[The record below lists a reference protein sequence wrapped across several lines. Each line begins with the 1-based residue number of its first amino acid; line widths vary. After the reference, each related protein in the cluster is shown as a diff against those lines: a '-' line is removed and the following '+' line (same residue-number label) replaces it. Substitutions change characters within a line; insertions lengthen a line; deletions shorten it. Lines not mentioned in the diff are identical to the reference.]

1 MFGSNYHQE
10 IVFAVIAMAF
20 VLFIWGRWRF
30 DLVALFTLLILVLTD
45 IVPPREAFT
54 GFAHPA
60 VITVASVLIIGR
72 SLANVGVADSINRLL
87 LTLGPGKLIQ
97 LAALTGLT
105 VLLSAF
111 MNNVG
116 ALVLMMPVAIETA
129 RRTGRSPSFLLMP
142 LAFGSLLGGLITAIG
157 TPPNMVIAT
166 IRNDMGNAP
175 PFGMFEFSPV
185 GLGVAAA
192 GFIFIVLIGWRLIPS
207 RTSPSGALDAFS
219 IQEYVTEIVVP
230 ADATMAGSILG
241 EIKNSMDADFDIV
254 GLIRNETKYDAPST
268 LQTILAG
275 DILIIEGDPKDLQEL
290 LSVTGFQIAGG
301 DGSVTWSSNKGD
313 LITSEAV
320 IAPNSEL
327 EGRTPSGIDMLK
339 RYGINLL
346 AVSRQG
352 EHIQER
358 LSSLR
363 LAIGDVLLVQGNP
376 GSVREGL
383 RSMGVLPLVGR
394 DIRLNRPKQHAP
406 LVISIFIV
414 AIILAAT
421 NVISIQ
427 IAFVSA
433 AFLMIL
439 AGSVSLREAYDSV
452 NWPVIV
458 LLAAMIPIEGALVST
473 GGSLTIADAIN
484 SIGAHGSLALT
495 LLIILVA
502 TMILSGVVNNTAAAV
517 IMAPIAIDVAVG
529 MGVGIDPLLM
539 AVAVGASAA
548 FLTPIGHQSSTLV
561 MGPGGY
567 KFTDYWRV
575 GLPLSL
581 VVIAVSIPLIIFVW
595 TP

>member
-1 MFGSNYHQE
+1 MFGSAYHQE

-54 GFAHPA
+54 GFGHPA

-72 SLANVGVADSINRLL
+72 SLTNSGVADSINRLL
-87 LTLGPGKLIQ
+87 STLGHGKLIQ
-97 LAALTGLT
+97 LTALTGLT

-157 TPPNMVIAT
+157 TPPNMVIST
-166 IRNDMGNAP
+166 IRSDMGNAP
-175 PFGMFEFSPV
+175 PFGMFEFTPV
-185 GLGVAAA
+185 GLAVAVA
-192 GFIFIVLIGWRLIPS
+192 GFAFIVLIGWRLIPS
-207 RTSPSGALDAFS
+207 RITPSGNLDAFS
-219 IQEYVTEIVVP
+219 IQEYVTEIIVP
-230 ADATMAGSILG
+230 PDATMAGSILG
-241 EIKNSMDADFDIV
+241 EIKNAMDADFDIV
-254 GLIRNETKYDAPST
+254 GLIRNDTRYDTPST
-268 LQTILAG
+268 LQTIMGG
-275 DILIIEGDPKDLQEL
+275 DILIIEADPEHLQEL

-301 DGSVTWSSNKGD
+301 DRSMTWSSNKGE

-320 IAPNSEL
+320 IAPNSDL

-352 EHIQER
+352 EHIRER
-358 LSSLR
+358 LSTLR

-376 GSVREGL
+376 ISVREGL
-383 RSMGVLPLVGR
+383 RSMGILPLIGR
-394 DIRLNRPKQHAP
+394 DLRLSRPKQQSTV
-406 LVISIFIV
+406 VISIFV
-414 AIILAAT
+414 LAIILAAT
-421 NVISIQ
+421 NIISIQ
-427 IAFVSA
+427 IAFVGA
-433 AFLMIL
+433 AFIL
-439 AGSVSLREAYDSV
+439 ILIGSVSLREAYDSV
-452 NWPVIV
+452 NWPIIV
-458 LLAAMIPIEGALVST
+458 LLAAMLPIEGALVST
-473 GGSLTIADAIN
+473 GGSATIAEAIN

-495 LLIILVA
+495 LIIILTG
-502 TMILSGVVNNTAAAV
+502 TMFLSGIVNNTAAAV
-517 IMAPIAIDVAVG
+517 IMAPIAIDVAMG
-529 MGVGIDPLLM
+529 MGVSIDPFLM

-548 FLTPIGHQSSTLV
+548 FLTPIGHQSNTLV

-581 VVIAVSIPLIIFVW
+581 VVIAVSIPLIMYVW
-595 TP
+595 AP